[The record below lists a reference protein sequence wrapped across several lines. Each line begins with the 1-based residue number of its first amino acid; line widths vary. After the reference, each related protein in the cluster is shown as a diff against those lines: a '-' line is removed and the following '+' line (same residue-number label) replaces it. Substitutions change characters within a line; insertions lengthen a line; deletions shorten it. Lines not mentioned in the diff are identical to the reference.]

1 VTPTQSGYSTPTAGP
16 SNLSIL
22 PPSSPPDNFWD
33 DLHRSTSDIE
43 QDRGTDDDKSTSESD
58 ISDPSSPASVS
69 VSMEVEKCG
78 GALVH
83 WQPGSVWNSYP
94 YQQHEAQALPWE
106 PIGFEQSNGLRLRS
120 IKCKEVLVTSK
131 ELDDH
136 ACSQCRSIETSVA
149 FSRFVGRAAEPA
161 KHTPWEYLSLI

>member
-69 VSMEVEKCG
+69 VSMEVENMKPKLYHG
-78 GALVH
+78 SQLVLNRVM
-83 WQPGSVWNSYP
+83 GCTC
-94 YQQHEAQALPWE
+94 
-106 PIGFEQSNGLRLRS
+106 IQSSARRFWS
-120 IKCKEVLVTSK
+120 HSK
-131 ELDDH
+131 
-136 ACSQCRSIETSVA
+136 S
-149 FSRFVGRAAEPA
+149 F
-161 KHTPWEYLSLI
+161 Y